1 VALLVLVKSGGWAS
15 QHVLIALTELLGD
28 MGGKERPYYLASH
41 TLPLSHFQVD
51 AIANV
56 ALVGANA

>member
-1 VALLVLVKSGGWAS
+1 VALLVLVKIGRIG

-28 MGGKERPYYLASH
+28 MEGKERPYYLASH

-56 ALVGANA
+56 ALVGASA